1 MEAWKTQSHAFQDF
15 AAYNTDSRRVT
26 SFEEPE
32 FVAAANVSTNIFSL
46 LGVSPVS
53 GWLPSDDEVAR
64 QDHFLV
70 LSTRLWRRLGA
81 PSLSTGPTVRVSDQT
96 WRIAGVMP
104 ATFQF
109 PNAKIDLWVPAVTPG
124 ETLDLDSP
132 RWNLVARLKP
142 GVPLPQAQAEM
153 TVLTARA
160 GKTANVVPLTE
171 AVTGNARLAVWIL
184 FGAVTLV
191 LLVTCANVAN
201 LLLARA
207 TAREPEMAL
216 RAALGATR
224 RRLARQLIT
233 ESVVLSVPSGA
244 LGIALAAAGVRAL
257 IAFGPPDIPR
267 LSEATIDPPVLAWTF
282 GLSVIAGV
290 LFGVVPALR
299 TKKHQASEML
309 KRNRSQRA
317 PAVLTVAELALAM
330 ILLTGAGLLIR
341 SVLAVE
347 AVNPGFRPEG
357 VLTMRVYV
365 PGSAARNIMFVQ
377 ALLDRVA
384 KLPGV
389 LAAGA
394 CGGEGM
400 FVLGDVFGTSTLR
413 VEGRS
418 PEPVE
423 AWAPM
428 GWTITTRD
436 YFEAMGIR
444 LLAGRV
450 FGPQDGP
457 NAPLVAVVD
466 EALARHYWP
475 GESVIG
481 KRFKGR
487 DPRGQNDDWLTIVGL
502 VNNVSSHGRDRPPT
516 AHLYQPQSQSLRQ
529 TETLVVRAANPAALE
544 PVLRGLA
551 RSLEK
556 DVVVFGVSTLEQQL
570 GEQTARRRFE
580 TWLLTLFAAVAL
592 LLAAIGTYGLLH
604 YSVTQRTREIGI
616 RMALGAGHRTV
627 VLMVLRQGLV
637 LIASG
642 LVIGVGGALVL
653 TRVLA
658 STLFGVTPSD
668 PLTFLLVSSILIV
681 AALAACYV
689 PARRAATAD
698 PLIALRTE

>member
-1 MEAWKTQSHAFQDF
+1 
-15 AAYNTDSRRVT
+15 
-26 SFEEPE
+26 
-32 FVAAANVSTNIFSL
+32 
-46 LGVSPVS
+46 
-53 GWLPSDDEVAR
+53 
-64 QDHFLV
+64 
-70 LSTRLWRRLGA
+70 
-81 PSLSTGPTVRVSDQT
+81 
-96 WRIAGVMP
+96 
-104 ATFQF
+104 
-109 PNAKIDLWVPAVTPG
+109 
-124 ETLDLDSP
+124 
-132 RWNLVARLKP
+132 
-142 GVPLPQAQAEM
+142 
-153 TVLTARA
+153 
-160 GKTANVVPLTE
+160 
-171 AVTGNARLAVWIL
+171 
-184 FGAVTLV
+184 
-191 LLVTCANVAN
+191 
-201 LLLARA
+201 
-207 TAREPEMAL
+207 
-216 RAALGATR
+216 
-224 RRLARQLIT
+224 
-233 ESVVLSVPSGA
+233 
-244 LGIALAAAGVRAL
+244 
-257 IAFGPPDIPR
+257 
-267 LSEATIDPPVLAWTF
+267 
-282 GLSVIAGV
+282 
-290 LFGVVPALR
+290 
-299 TKKHQASEML
+299 
-309 KRNRSQRA
+309 
-317 PAVLTVAELALAM
+317 
-330 ILLTGAGLLIR
+330 
-341 SVLAVE
+341 
-347 AVNPGFRPEG
+347 
-357 VLTMRVYV
+357 
-365 PGSAARNIMFVQ
+365 
-377 ALLDRVA
+377 
-384 KLPGV
+384 
-389 LAAGA
+389 
-394 CGGEGM
+394 
-400 FVLGDVFGTSTLR
+400 
-413 VEGRS
+413 
-418 PEPVE
+418 
-423 AWAPM
+423 
-428 GWTITTRD
+428 
-436 YFEAMGIR
+436 
-444 LLAGRV
+444 V

-475 GESVIG
+475 GEPVIG

-642 LVIGVGGALVL
+642 LVIGVVGALVL